1 MESPA
6 RRRVEVPRA
15 SADAGLAEW
24 TSKIKAIQ
32 RDVDADEE
40 LEQRRLEEE
49 IRASRLA
56 RTRRSAQFAGRM
68 SLGTFGEDENI
79 KGSTPADALRK
90 LSGEPAAVR
99 TSPPPAAIPVERKPS
114 TSPNSNS
121 NSNSNSN
128 PEPISLAA
136 FIGGRATGPR
146 LNKPAPQPDA
156 HDPTQ
161 FEQRSRADIV
171 APHPVFG
178 SGGVALV
185 GLAGKGREIVETR
198 RDAKTP
204 ERYVSMP
211 VREEVKPATSGIT
224 AAKGV
229 PTANVGSAAQAPAR
243 SWVRSRTVSSPSPY
257 MPPKP
262 VKSSPPPVIP
272 AGSPGVKGRV
282 ESLYAH
288 ANRSTERV
296 TSPPLLRGSKSTD
309 KMGQRPA
316 APAKPDALRKSQ
328 AATVEINTPPRS
340 STSPFSI
347 STTSPPSPR
356 MQTPTSATPTKPAS
370 TSPPVTT
377 PSLAR
382 PLQPQSRPVSNGPQI
397 LQSRN
402 PAPAFLKPHQQ
413 KDLTPSLSRLQGR
426 GFVQSFVK
434 RSSEIE
440 AAAGNNGGSPE
451 RLTATATPSPKRV
464 PVLERWNPSS
474 PSPSPSSGSP
484 ISAPPL
490 RKAKTFDFPG
500 RTAESTATPAPA
512 PEPVR
517 PAPQPKPASLAAGPA
532 KSTPTKAKSAPVP
545 APGDVLPLGSSNTLI
560 SYIKPTKT
568 GDTPPT
574 DSAEV
579 PRSKTP
585 SRHVDEKLHADEL
598 GVRPKSRSSNTRSLS
613 PSKKA
618 GTAARP
624 SAGGQFDLASSVP
637 SSGRPLSH
645 PTKDRAKLRRK
656 GGGSQT
662 QSKMDDQE
670 AVESPVD
677 GSVARESGVTEPATT
692 KGATAPVLNVTR
704 AVSKSG
710 APSSSG
716 AIHWQRDEQSKTPSV
731 QAHGENMRL
740 LQDTWSNQ
748 GPIGVKPL
756 HKPPIASPS
765 PTRSSFSASAS
776 QVHSKTGVKQALP
789 SLAVSTQASGQ
800 TGAVP
805 PPSPPLTPPL
815 SVGARQERVKPP
827 SSPAKHG
834 RIPSTGSRATVMD
847 VAQALNASVAAGSPV
862 SPVAS
867 KPPRSPFAPPT
878 AEENDRQRDPGGWNE
893 AENER
898 TITPAII
905 KAERRRS
912 TYERYSNFTLPALP
926 EEKTPVSSPVGTLKK
941 GADIPVPDDGAGAEE
956 DSGKDTQS
964 GGIETRVEKPA
975 PPKKP
980 DFARAPS
987 SKIHIDVVDE
997 PVPAV
1002 NAAKVWETRPPG
1014 FVPDPDQ
1021 HTVSV
1026 EVLDVAG
1033 GSSTEITKG
1042 PDNVYV
1048 FYETEL
1054 LAIVHRAKSRSSGL
1068 VATKVWA
1075 WTGRKAEGGEREEKK
1090 LQELA
1095 KRYGTA
1101 LLRCGQCAEPQEL
1114 VNVLGGILVIRQGQR
1129 SLWSSENTTMH
1140 VVRSSAGVILIDEV
1154 DLNVRNLCS
1163 GFSYCIS
1170 LLDTLWV
1177 WYGCGSIPAE
1187 RNAALRYA
1195 QTLYSGNDEKKLVE
1209 VEEGNEDEMFW
1220 MFLGEDGYAS
1230 ADYWKWRKNEK
1241 GVGPRF
1247 WRVDCVNTG
1256 SEVKELETFP
1266 SPSEVSGSVLVVHL
1280 AYEIFTLIGSEA
1292 RGQRRNIK
1300 LGLTLAEELSSH
1312 TARSKPFRPPV
1323 HVLIFPSQVPLDLQ
1337 AAIRGLDLE
1346 AIYTATELPNH
1357 MNLLTLSDA
1366 WKQLRQRDWDEKEL
1380 EDRSMM
1386 PLGLMPR

>member
-6 RRRVEVPRA
+6 RRRIEVPRA

-99 TSPPPAAIPVERKPS
+99 TSPPPAAVPVERKPS
-114 TSPNSNS
+114 TTP

-146 LNKPAPQPDA
+146 LNRPAPQPDA

-185 GLAGKGREIVETR
+185 GLAGKGRETVENR

-204 ERYVSMP
+204 ERNASVP
-211 VREEVKPATSGIT
+211 VREEMKPAASGIVAT
-224 AAKGV
+224 KGV
-229 PTANVGSAAQAPAR
+229 PTANVGSTVQAPAR
-243 SWVRSRTVSSPSPY
+243 SWARSRTVSSPSPY

-262 VKSSPPPVIP
+262 VKSSPPPVIL

-296 TSPPLLRGSKSTD
+296 TSPPVLRGSKSTD

-316 APAKPDALRKSQ
+316 APAKPDVLRKPQ
-328 AATVEINTPPRS
+328 AAPVEVNTPPRS
-340 STSPFSI
+340 STSPLSV
-347 STTSPPSPR
+347 STTSPPPR
-356 MQTPTSATPTKPAS
+356 IQTPTSATPTKPTS

-382 PLQPQSRPVSNGPQI
+382 PLHPQSRPVSTGPQI
-397 LQSRN
+397 PQSRN

-434 RSSEIE
+434 LSGEIE

-451 RLTATATPSPKRV
+451 RPAATATPSPKRA

-474 PSPSPSSGSP
+474 PSSSPSSGSP

-500 RTAESTATPAPA
+500 RAAESTSASA
-512 PEPVR
+512 PELMR
-517 PAPQPKPASLAAGPA
+517 PTPQPKPASLAAGPA

-545 APGDVLPLGSSNTLI
+545 APGDVLPPGSSNTMI
-560 SYIKPTKT
+560 SYIKSTKT
-568 GDTPPT
+568 GDAPPT
-574 DSAEV
+574 DSVEA
-579 PRSKTP
+579 PRSETP
-585 SRHVDEKLHADEL
+585 SRHADEKPHADVL

-613 PSKKA
+613 PVKKA

-624 SAGGQFDLASSVP
+624 SASGKSDLASSVP

-645 PTKDRAKLRRK
+645 PTKDRAKVRRK
-656 GGGSQT
+656 GGGGQA
-662 QSKMDDQE
+662 QLKMDDQE
-670 AVESPVD
+670 ALETPVD
-677 GSVARESGVTEPATT
+677 GPVARESGVTEPATT
-692 KGATAPVLNVTR
+692 KGATAPVLNVSR
-704 AVSKSG
+704 AVSKSE
-710 APSSSG
+710 APSSAG
-716 AIHWQRDEQSKTPSV
+716 TIQREEQSKTLSG
-731 QAHGENMRL
+731 QGRGENMRR

-756 HKPPIASPS
+756 RKPPITSPS
-765 PTRSSFSASAS
+765 PTRSSFGASS
-776 QVHSKTGVKQALP
+776 PQVVPKTGVKQALP
-789 SLAVSTQASGQ
+789 GLAVSTPNSGP
-800 TGAVP
+800 TGPVP

-815 SVGARQERVKPP
+815 SVGARQERVKSP

-862 SPVAS
+862 SPVAP
-867 KPPRSPFAPPT
+867 KLPRSRFAPP
-878 AEENDRQRDPGGWNE
+878 AAGDNDRQRDPGGWSE

-912 TYERYSNFTLPALP
+912 TYERYSNFTLPVLP

-956 DSGKDTQS
+956 ESSKQTQS
-964 GGIETRVEKPA
+964 VGIETRMEKPA

-1002 NAAKVWETRPPG
+1002 NAAKIWETRPPG

-1042 PDNVYV
+1042 PDNGYM
-1048 FYETEL
+1048 FYETEV

-1068 VATKVWA
+1068 VTTKLWA
-1075 WTGRKAEGGEREEKK
+1075 WIGRKAGVGEREEKK

-1095 KRYGTA
+1095 KRYGTV

-1114 VNVLGGILVIRQGQR
+1114 VNILGGILVIRQGQR

-1154 DLNVRNLCS
+1154 DLNVSNLCS

-1170 LLDTLWV
+1170 LLETIWV

-1195 QTLYSGNDEKKLVE
+1195 QTLCSGNDEKKVVE

-1230 ADYWKWRKNEK
+1230 ADYWKWRKNER
-1241 GVGPRF
+1241 VMDPRF
-1247 WRVDCVNTG
+1247 WRVDCANTG
-1256 SEVKELETFP
+1256 SEVKELETLP
-1266 SPSEVSGSVLVVHL
+1266 PPSEVSESILVVHL
-1280 AYEIFTLIGSEA
+1280 AYEIFTLIGSAA

-1300 LGLTLAEELSSH
+1300 LGLTLAQELSSH
-1312 TARSKPFRPPV
+1312 TALSKPFRPPV

-1337 AAIRGLDLE
+1337 AAVRGLDVE
-1346 AIYTATELPNH
+1346 AIHTATQLPNH

-1366 WKQLRQRDWDEKEL
+1366 WKQLQQRDWDQNDL
-1380 EDRSMM
+1380 EDGSMM

>member
-1 MESPA
+1 MESPT
-6 RRRVEVPRA
+6 RRRIEVPRA

-56 RTRRSAQFAGRM
+56 RTRRSAQFAGRV
-68 SLGTFGEDENI
+68 SSGTFGEDENT
-79 KGSTPADALRK
+79 KGSIPADALRK

-114 TSPNSNS
+114 TTANSNS
-121 NSNSNSN
+121 NSNSNH
-128 PEPISLAA
+128 EPISLAA

-146 LNKPAPQPDA
+146 LNRPAPQPDA

-185 GLAGKGREIVETR
+185 GLAGKGRETVETR

-204 ERYVSMP
+204 ERNASVPMK
-211 VREEVKPATSGIT
+211 EEAKPAASGIT
-224 AAKGV
+224 ATKGV
-229 PTANVGSAAQAPAR
+229 PTANVGSTAQAPAR
-243 SWVRSRTVSSPSPY
+243 SWARSRTVSSPSPY

-296 TSPPLLRGSKSTD
+296 TSPPVLRGSKSID

-328 AATVEINTPPRS
+328 AAPVEVNIPPRS
-340 STSPFSI
+340 STSPFSV
-347 STTSPPSPR
+347 STTSPPPR
-356 MQTPTSATPTKPAS
+356 IQTPTLATPTKPTS

-382 PLQPQSRPVSNGPQI
+382 PLHPQSRTVSTGPQI
-397 LQSRN
+397 PQSRN
-402 PAPAFLKPHQQ
+402 PAPAFLRPHQQ

-434 RSSEIE
+434 LSSEIE

-451 RLTATATPSPKRV
+451 RPAATATPSPKRA

-500 RTAESTATPAPA
+500 RAAESTSAPA

-517 PAPQPKPASLAAGPA
+517 PTPQPKPASLVAGPA
-532 KSTPTKAKSAPVP
+532 KPTPTKAKSAPVP
-545 APGDVLPLGSSNTLI
+545 APGDVLPAGSSNTMI
-560 SYIKPTKT
+560 SYIKSTKT
-568 GDTPPT
+568 GDAPPT
-574 DSAEV
+574 DSVEA
-579 PRSKTP
+579 PRSESP
-585 SRHVDEKLHADEL
+585 SRHVDEKSRADVL

-618 GTAARP
+618 GTTARA
-624 SAGGQFDLASSVP
+624 SASGQSDLASSVP

-656 GGGSQT
+656 GGGAQT
-662 QSKMDDQE
+662 QSKTDDQE
-670 AVESPVD
+670 ALEIPVD
-677 GSVARESGVTEPATT
+677 GPVTRESGITEPATT
-692 KGATAPVLNVTR
+692 KEATAPVLNVTR
-704 AVSKSG
+704 AVSKSEM
-710 APSSSG
+710 PSGSG
-716 AIHWQRDEQSKTPSV
+716 TTQREEQSKTPSV
-731 QAHGENMRL
+731 QARGENMRR

-756 HKPPIASPS
+756 RKPPIATPS
-765 PTRSSFSASAS
+765 PTRSSFGASAP
-776 QVHSKTGVKQALP
+776 QVVPRTGVKQALP
-789 SLAVSTQASGQ
+789 GLAVSTPNSGQ

-815 SVGARQERVKPP
+815 SVGARQERVKSP

-862 SPVAS
+862 SPVAP
-867 KPPRSPFAPPT
+867 KPPRSPFAPPAT
-878 AEENDRQRDPGGWNE
+878 GENDRRRDPGGWSE

-912 TYERYSNFTLPALP
+912 TYEKYSNFTLPVLP
-926 EEKTPVSSPVGTLKK
+926 EEKTPLPSPVGTLKK
-941 GADIPVPDDGAGAEE
+941 SADIPVPDDGAGAEE
-956 DSGKDTQS
+956 ESSKQTQS
-964 GGIETRVEKPA
+964 GGVETRVEKPA

-997 PVPAV
+997 PVPVV

-1033 GSSTEITKG
+1033 GSSMEITKG

-1048 FYETEL
+1048 FYEAEV

-1075 WTGRKAEGGEREEKK
+1075 WIGRKAGVGEREEKK

-1095 KRYGTA
+1095 KRYGTV
-1101 LLRCGQCAEPQEL
+1101 LLRCDQCAEPQEL

-1129 SLWSSENTTMH
+1129 SLWSAENTTMH

-1177 WYGCGSIPAE
+1177 WYGCGSILAE

-1195 QTLYSGNDEKKLVE
+1195 QTLCSGNDGKEVVE

-1220 MFLGEDGYAS
+1220 MFLGENGYAS
-1230 ADYWKWRKNEK
+1230 ADYWKWRKNESAIN
-1241 GVGPRF
+1241 VRF
-1247 WRVDCVNTG
+1247 WRVNCANTG
-1256 SEVKELETFP
+1256 SEVKELEAFP
-1266 SPSEVSGSVLVVHL
+1266 SPSEVSESILVVHL
-1280 AYEIFTLIGSEA
+1280 AYEIFTLIGSAA

-1300 LGLTLAEELSSH
+1300 LGLTLAQELSSH

-1337 AAIRGLDLE
+1337 AAVRGLDVE
-1346 AIYTATELPNH
+1346 AIHTATELPNH

-1366 WKQLRQRDWDEKEL
+1366 WKQLQQRDWDEKEL
-1380 EDRSMM
+1380 EDGSMM

>member
-1 MESPA
+1 MESPT

-68 SLGTFGEDENI
+68 SLGTFGEDENT

-90 LSGEPAAVR
+90 LSGGPAAAR

-114 TSPNSNS
+114 TTPKSNI
-121 NSNSNSN
+121 NSN
-128 PEPISLAA
+128 PDPISLAA

-146 LNKPAPQPDA
+146 LNRPAPQPDA

-185 GLAGKGREIVETR
+185 GLAGKGRETVETR

-204 ERYVSMP
+204 EGNVSVP

-224 AAKGV
+224 ATKGV
-229 PTANVGSAAQAPAR
+229 PPVNVGSTVTQAPAR
-243 SWVRSRTVSSPSPY
+243 SWARSRTVSSPSPY

-296 TSPPLLRGSKSTD
+296 TSPPVLRGSKSTD
-309 KMGQRPA
+309 KMGQRPV

-347 STTSPPSPR
+347 STTSPPPPR

-382 PLQPQSRPVSNGPQI
+382 PLQPQSRPVSTGPQI

-434 RSSEIE
+434 LSSEIE

-451 RLTATATPSPKRV
+451 RPAATATPSPKRAA
-464 PVLERWNPSS
+464 VLERWNPSS

-484 ISAPPL
+484 VSAPPL

-500 RTAESTATPAPA
+500 RAAESASAPQH
-512 PEPVR
+512 EPVR
-517 PAPQPKPASLAAGPA
+517 PTPQPKPASLAAGPA
-532 KSTPTKAKSAPVP
+532 KPTPTKAKSAPVP

-568 GDTPPT
+568 GDAPPT
-574 DSAEV
+574 ASVEA

-585 SRHVDEKLHADEL
+585 SGHVDEKPHADEL

-618 GTAARP
+618 GASARP
-624 SAGGQFDLASSVP
+624 SAGGQSDLASSVP

-656 GGGSQT
+656 GGGAQT

-677 GSVARESGVTEPATT
+677 GPVARESGITEPATT

-704 AVSKSG
+704 AVSKSE

-716 AIHWQRDEQSKTPSV
+716 AIQRDEQFKAPSV
-731 QAHGENMRL
+731 QARGENMRR

-748 GPIGVKPL
+748 GPIGVKSL
-756 HKPPIASPS
+756 RKPPIASPS
-765 PTRSSFSASAS
+765 PTRSSFGASAP
-776 QVHSKTGVKQALP
+776 QVVPKTGVKQALP
-789 SLAVSTQASGQ
+789 GLAVSTPDSGQ

-815 SVGARQERVKPP
+815 SVGARQERVKSP

-862 SPVAS
+862 SPVAP

-878 AEENDRQRDPGGWNE
+878 AEENDRQRNPGGWNE

-941 GADIPVPDDGAGAEE
+941 GADIPIPGDGDGAGAEE
-956 DSGKDTQS
+956 DSGKHTQS
-964 GGIETRVEKPA
+964 GGIEARVEKPA

-1002 NAAKVWETRPPG
+1002 NAAKVWETRPPR

-1033 GSSTEITKG
+1033 GSSTEIAKG

-1048 FYETEL
+1048 FYEMEV

-1075 WTGRKAEGGEREEKK
+1075 WIGRKAEVGEREEKK

-1101 LLRCGQCAEPQEL
+1101 LLRCGQCAEPQEV
-1114 VNVLGGILVIRQGQR
+1114 VNVLGGILVIRQDQR

-1177 WYGCGSIPAE
+1177 WYGCGSITTE

-1195 QTLYSGNDEKKLVE
+1195 QTLYSGNDEKKVVE

-1230 ADYWKWRKNEK
+1230 ADYWKWRKNERAMD
-1241 GVGPRF
+1241 PRF

-1266 SPSEVSGSVLVVHL
+1266 SPSEVSGSILVVHL
-1280 AYEIFTLIGSEA
+1280 SYEIFTLVGSEA
-1292 RGQRRNIK
+1292 RAQRRNIK

-1337 AAIRGLDLE
+1337 AAIRGLDVE
-1346 AIYTATELPNH
+1346 ANHTATELPNH
-1357 MNLLTLSDA
+1357 MNLLTVSDA
-1366 WKQLRQRDWDEKEL
+1366 WKQLQQRDWDEKEL
-1380 EDRSMM
+1380 EDGSMM